1 MQVSL
6 FPIWTANIFAFFFL
20 PDRQESPQPSA
31 VWWIAEYIRMR
42 INRLCTLLTY
52 KVKHHK
58 DYSAELKKARQIAE
72 FALKTRSNTSKD
84 VKHFG
89 LKSVIANQILRKSY
103 IDPHYTSKTC
113 SRCGHIGDRN
123 GKYFKCPSCGHV
135 DHADANGS
143 FNIGKP
149 VSYCIIGSGRLR
161 TDRDVCKGSTD
172 TPSAAPLG
180 MIATVEPQM
189 I

>member
-1 MQVSL
+1 
-6 FPIWTANIFAFFFL
+6 
-20 PDRQESPQPSA
+20 
-31 VWWIAEYIRMR
+31 MR

-172 TPSAAPLG
+172 TSSAAPLG